1 VKNRIFFKLLAV
13 FLIVIAATAA
23 ILDVMIGGAWEAS
36 LRAEIERS
44 LTQKTLLF
52 AHRVETD
59 HTHSLAEIAAQEGQ
73 AAGARATIIDAS
85 GKVLADSES
94 NPAGME
100 SPASRQEFAAALSGK
115 TGENERVS
123 STLGIPFLYVAAP
136 ISGGAVRLAYP
147 LSDVEAVQGQVHRRL
162 LWGSAVALLIALL
175 IAFTASVFTSR
186 RLERIVDVAA
196 RIEQGD
202 LRARVSDSP
211 LDEIGRVAAAIDKT
225 AGQVEKSFAAVRSS
239 QRQLETLLNSMQ
251 DAVIAISSDGLVQW
265 ANQPMDRLV
274 RQRTRLNAPVVETI
288 RDPDFLATVK
298 AATATKEVKTARA
311 TSIVPGRAFD
321 VTAAPLPDGG
331 VVAVLRDLTE
341 TERVE
346 KTRRDFIANVSHEL
360 RTPLTSIQ
368 GYSETLLDTVSESSG
383 STREFLEIIRKN
395 AARMARL
402 TEDLLTLARVESG
415 ETRFDTEPLPPLE
428 LLHDAEESFREI
440 ARAQGVELQ
449 IVGLQPALSPTASSQ
464 STSTQAANAQRQT
477 TARATTAGSTSDAQ
491 TTGSSPDALA
501 VESLPP
507 VLADRE
513 AIHQVFS
520 NLIDNAMKYGRSGG
534 RIRLGARPAQRGV
547 EFGVEFYVQD
557 FGAGIS
563 SEHLPRLFERF
574 YRVDKARSR
583 ESGGTGLGLAI
594 AKHIMFAHG
603 GVIRAESE
611 LGHGSTFLFT
621 LPVA

>member
-1 VKNRIFFKLLAV
+1 VKNRIFFKLLAA
-13 FLIVIAATAA
+13 FLIAIAATAVT
-23 ILDVMIGGAWEAS
+23 LDLMLGSAWEAS
-36 LRAEIERS
+36 LRTEIERS
-44 LTQKTLLF
+44 LTQKTLLL
-52 AHRVETD
+52 ARRVETARGQ
-59 HTHSLAEIAAQEGQ
+59 SLPEIAAEESQ
-73 AAGARATIIDAS
+73 AAGARVTIIDAS
-85 GKVLADSES
+85 GRVLADSES
-94 NPAGME
+94 DPAKME
-100 SPASRQEFAAALSGK
+100 NHATRPEFVAALAGK
-115 TGENERVS
+115 TGSNQRRS
-123 STLGIPFLYVAAP
+123 ATLGIPFLYVAAP

-147 LSDVEAVQGQVHRRL
+147 LSDIEAVQAQVRRRL
-162 LWGSAVALLIALL
+162 LWGSALALLIALL
-175 IAFTASVFTSR
+175 FAAMASILTAR

-196 RIEQGD
+196 RIERGD
-202 LRARVSDSP
+202 LRARVDDSS
-211 LDEIGRVAAAIDKT
+211 LDEIGCVAAAIDRT
-225 AGQVEKSFAAVRSS
+225 AGQIERSFAAVRSS

-251 DAVIAISSDGLVQW
+251 DAVIAVSADGLVQW

-274 RQRTRLNAPVVETI
+274 PQRTRLNAPVVETV

-298 AATATKEVKTARA
+298 TATASKQVKTARA

-331 VVAVLRDLTE
+331 AVAVLRDLTE

-368 GYSETLLDTVSESSG
+368 GYSETLLD
-383 STREFLEIIRKN
+383 STPDNGAHSREFLEIIRKN
-395 AARMARL
+395 AARMSRL

-415 ETRFDTEPLPPLE
+415 ETRFETEAAPPIE
-428 LLHDAEESFREI
+428 LLRDAEENFREI
-440 ARAQGVELQ
+440 ARGQGVELQ
-449 IVGLQPALSPTASSQ
+449 IIEGQDKNGQDKNPQGGVAS
-464 STSTQAANAQRQT
+464 
-477 TARATTAGSTSDAQ
+477 
-491 TTGSSPDALA
+491 L
-501 VESLPP
+501 ESLPL

-534 RIRLGARPAQRGV
+534 RIVLGARTAKRGI
-547 EFGVEFYVQD
+547 EFYVQD

-594 AKHIMFAHG
+594 AKHIMLAHG
-603 GVIRAESE
+603 GSIRAESE
-611 LGHGSTFLFT
+611 LNHGSTFLFT
-621 LPVA
+621 LPTA